1 MLKQPCK
8 ELTELIRVAV
18 GRPLVTLEKR
28 QIVDRKTII
37 YSLCNKGTIVCLG
50 VFDKDT

>member
-8 ELTELIRVAV
+8 ELRELIWVAV
-18 GRPLVTLEKR
+18 ERPLVTLEKR

-37 YSLCNKGTIVCLG
+37 YSLCNKGTIV
-50 VFDKDT
+50 DSSIKDT